1 MQVYAGID
9 LHANNNYL
17 GVVDANGKRILKKK
31 LPNDPEVILGT
42 LNPLRDRLSGA
53 VVESTFNWYWLVD
66 LLMDEGYQV
75 HLANPS
81 AIQQGATPPVGSV
94 LVLQPFLNL
103 RMIFDMYPGCNP
115 RYSPISRCV

>member
-17 GVVDANGKRILKKK
+17 GVVDEKGKKILKKK
-31 LPNDPEVILGT
+31 LLNEPETILNA
-42 LNPLRDRLSGA
+42 LDPLRQELAGI

-75 HLANPS
+75 HLANPRLFKS
-81 AIQQGATPPVGSV
+81 TRG
-94 LVLQPFLNL
+94 
-103 RMIFDMYPGCNP
+103 
-115 RYSPISRCV
+115 